1 MPAGPATTRRTADDV
16 VDAALEILDIHGLP
30 GLSMRRIADYLDL
43 QPSALYW
50 HFPNKQSLLAAVSER
65 ILAPLETSDARG
77 FQEVAAAFRDAL
89 LAHRDGAE
97 LVYSSYALGLS
108 GVPAIAL
115 FETAARGADQ
125 MHSADQMQDADQE
138 QGRDTAQT
146 AARTGVH
153 YVLGFVFFEQ
163 QQEFAARLGVIEPP
177 VADRDAEFAA
187 GVALLESG
195 LRQQQSA

>member
-1 MPAGPATTRRTADDV
+1 MPAGPATARRTAEDV

-65 ILAPLETSDARG
+65 ILAPLKTSDARG
-77 FQEVAAAFRDAL
+77 FQEVAAAFREAL

-108 GVPAIAL
+108 GVPALAL
-115 FETAARGADQ
+115 FETAAQGADQ
-125 MHSADQMQDADQE
+125 APGNDKAPGNE
-138 QGRDTAQT
+138 QAQT

-177 VADRDAEFAA
+177 IADRDSEFAA